1 MSLVDRLRRRFIVTP
16 AGAGAPD
23 PRTGRTP
30 SAGHAVKA
38 AELPELH
45 KLARLRDTGW
55 HFLPVTDADGDLVEV
70 RGVRT
75 WPDSASAD
83 AVLIRYLTDAAGLR
97 VDHDGG
103 VVWHL
108 EGGLAEV
115 IDGLLALPAPGFSG
129 APRLVRGTSPSGLWL
144 P

>member
-1 MSLVDRLRRRFIVTP
+1 
-16 AGAGAPD
+16 
-23 PRTGRTP
+23 
-30 SAGHAVKA
+30 VKA

-55 HFLPVTDADGDLVEV
+55 QFLPITDADGDLVEV

-83 AVLIRYLTDAAGLR
+83 AVLIRYVTDAAGLR

-115 IDGLLALPAPGFSG
+115 IDGLLALPVPGFPG
-129 APRLVRGTSPSGLWL
+129 APRLVQGTSPSWLWL